1 MTTNLAK
8 AKSPS
13 KRASVSYD
21 DTNRGRF
28 DLQPYQDRMGV
39 KKEVGDG
46 NEELNLRGC
55 PGGLARKKVTLESIL
70 SESPV
75 ILRVTLDLSGLIRI
89 SRLWWASSRFLLEGT
104 FSGLCRIF
112 SLVKPWSL
120 KILRLNQ
127 RS

>member
-1 MTTNLAK
+1 MAKMTTNLAK

-55 PGGLARKKVTLESIL
+55 PGGLARKKVTLL
-70 SESPV
+70 FQVRP
-75 ILRVTLDLSGLIRI
+75 D
-89 SRLWWASSRFLLEGT
+89 
-104 FSGLCRIF
+104 SGLCRVL
-112 SLVKPWSL
+112 SLVKPWSV
-120 KILRLNQ
+120 KALRINQ